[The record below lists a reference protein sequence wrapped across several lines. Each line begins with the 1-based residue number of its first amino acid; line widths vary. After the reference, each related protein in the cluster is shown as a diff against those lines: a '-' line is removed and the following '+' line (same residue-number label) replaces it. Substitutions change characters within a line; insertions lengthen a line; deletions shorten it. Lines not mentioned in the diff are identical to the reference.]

1 MTIKTNDII
10 SICIDIGFSFMYT
23 KAKGLD
29 TKEII
34 INGILEYQRQKA
46 NFQGTR
52 LKKRIVDD
60 GYIHVMIVC
69 CMNNHQI

>member
-34 INGILEYQRQKA
+34 INGILEYQR
-46 NFQGTR
+46 
-52 LKKRIVDD
+52 
-60 GYIHVMIVC
+60 
-69 CMNNHQI
+69 